1 MVDFQEGN
9 VLLNPP
15 FWRNKLR
22 KAIFQWISL
31 KINKLVKRKI
41 ITENQLL
48 LTIVDIFKLLYTIS
62 TYNEGSLIWNVNS
75 LNALKYFIL

>member
-1 MVDFQEGN
+1 MVDFQEGY

-22 KAIFQWISL
+22 TAIFQWISL

-48 LTIVDIFKLLYTIS
+48 LTKVSWHFQT
-62 TYNEGSLIWNVNS
+62 TAYNFNI
-75 LNALKYFIL
+75 

>member
-22 KAIFQWISL
+22 PAIFQWISL
-31 KINKLVKRKI
+31 QINKLVKRKI

-48 LTIVDIFKLLYTIS
+48 FTIVSWHFQT
-62 TYNEGSLIWNVNS
+62 TAYNFNI
-75 LNALKYFIL
+75 